1 MDTYQLNLNALDLN
15 LVPVLRA
22 LLEERNVTRAG
33 ERIGLSQPATSSA
46 LARLRRHFDDDLLS
60 RAGNGY
66 RLTPLAATLLDR
78 VTSAHDVLER
88 LFDTHNRFDPTTADT
103 EFTLI
108 TSDYALTVF
117 GEPLSR
123 AIHAEAP
130 GVRLRFHQ
138 ITVPAVDDIGATLA
152 GIDGLFMPH
161 GYFADYPCV
170 ELYEDRWLCLISEDN
185 PEVGEQLTRNDL
197 ARLPWVVLH
206 HRPTDYAPALRQL
219 TMLGIEPRVD
229 VVVENFQSMPFLVA
243 GTDRIALIQ
252 ERLARK
258 IAPAAGVRSLEC
270 PFEAVPLKEAMWWH
284 PTHRQDA
291 RHQWLRQVAARV
303 GEQVDTSIGC

>member
-1 MDTYQLNLNALDLN
+1 M
-15 LVPVLRA
+15 
-22 LLEERNVTRAG
+22 
-33 ERIGLSQPATSSA
+33 
-46 LARLRRHFDDDLLS
+46 
-60 RAGNGY
+60 
-66 RLTPLAATLLDR
+66 
-78 VTSAHDVLER
+78 
-88 LFDTHNRFDPTTADT
+88 FDTHNLFDPATADT
-103 EFTLI
+103 EFTFT

-123 AIHAEAP
+123 AVHAEAP

-152 GIDGLFMPH
+152 GTDGLFMPH
-161 GYFADYPCV
+161 GYLAGYPSV
-170 ELYEDRWLCLISEDN
+170 DLYEDRWSCMVAADN
-185 PEVGEQLTRNDL
+185 AGVDEHLTREHL

-219 TMLGIEPRVD
+219 TILGVEPHVD

-258 IAPAAGVRSLEC
+258 IAPAAEVRLLEC
-270 PFEAVPLKEAMWWH
+270 PFEVVPVKEAMRWH

-291 RHQWLRQVAARV
+291 RHQWLRDIVARV
-303 GEQVDTSIGC
+303 GDQVTAH